1 MSGMES
7 EGRTSRRDFL
17 KLASVGAT
25 AAGAA
30 AVAGGGAEAADKSA
44 TELGYRETD
53 HVKKYLES
61 CRF

>member
-1 MSGMES
+1 MSDKDR

-17 KLASVGAT
+17 RLASVGAS

-30 AVAGGGAEAADKSA
+30 AITTTGAEAEEKA
-44 TELGYRETD
+44 TELGYRKSD
-53 HVKKYLES
+53 HVKAYLDS